1 MSRVGK
7 TKSKAEQEVRIV
19 KKKKKSPLEDIDID
33 AFEFPADQI
42 SASSDFL
49 KQPIDALLKNF
60 GDMDSLLHFPITAA
74 RELTS
79 QEIQFHIALTALL
92 RDQNWRDVLSSK
104 GSSKKYLETERKI
117 AEEYMNKHSVNDIA
131 ERVDAYQ
138 ARLLRDD
145 AFARAVETLSV
156 SLTVLLW
163 TTYECFTKDV
173 WICAVNTFPREL
185 GLEAF
190 KNTQKQR
197 NGDISPKLIPVRL
210 LADYDF
216 DLKNVLGNVLSTRYE
231 FTRIQGI
238 QRAFKSAFGSKI
250 NFGKIISK
258 KEIKQ
263 LEMVRHLLVHRA
275 GIVDEKFC
283 KQFKNKVRIGQQYR
297 PDDKLISQAAKA
309 VKSSCIKL
317 IQSINE
323 WSLQIS
329 KPAKLVRQKRLKPRR
344 DIC

>member
-1 MSRVGK
+1 MPRVGK
-7 TKSKAEQEVRIV
+7 TKSKAEREVRIV
-19 KKKKKSPLEDIDID
+19 KKKVKSPLEAIDIN
-33 AFEFPADQI
+33 AFKFPAEQI

-60 GDMDSLLHFPITAA
+60 GDMNALCYFPIIAA
-74 RELTS
+74 RELTR
-79 QEIQFHIALTALL
+79 QEIEFHITLSALL
-92 RDQNWRDVLSSK
+92 TDKNWRDVHSSK
-104 GSSKKYLETERKI
+104 GPSKKYLKIRRKI
-117 AEEYMNKHSVNDIA
+117 TKEYMKEHPINAIA
-131 ERVDAYQ
+131 ERVDAYRAQ
-138 ARLLRDD
+138 LLRDEVYT
-145 AFARAVETLSV
+145 RAVETLSV
-156 SLTVLLW
+156 SLTIMLW

-231 FTRIQGI
+231 FTSIQGI
-238 QRAFKSAFGSKI
+238 QRSFKSAFGSKI
-250 NFGKIISK
+250 DFGKIISK

-275 GIVDEKFC
+275 GIVDEIFC

-317 IQSINE
+317 IQSIYE
-323 WSLQIS
+323 WALPID
-329 KPAKLVRQKRLKPRR
+329 R
-344 DIC
+344 